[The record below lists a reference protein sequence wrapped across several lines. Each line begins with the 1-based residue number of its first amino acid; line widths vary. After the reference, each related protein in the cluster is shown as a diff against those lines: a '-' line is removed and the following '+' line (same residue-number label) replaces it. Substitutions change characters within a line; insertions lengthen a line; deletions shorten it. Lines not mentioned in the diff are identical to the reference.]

1 MGRYINQNSK
11 GESLPANG
19 KAKALIADGAK
30 VIPQP
35 TEFEEDIVCVV
46 ENGMFDAAGYMFN
59 VNELKAFTYPG
70 DYRPKTWL
78 KYEHADKLAV

>member
-19 KAKALIADGAK
+19 KAAALIADGAK
-30 VIPQP
+30 VISQP
-35 TEFEEDIVCVV
+35 TEFEENVVCVV

-59 VNELKAFTYPG
+59 ANELKAFTYPG
-70 DYRPKTWL
+70 DNRPKTWL
-78 KYEHADKLAV
+78 KYEHADKLSS

>member
-46 ENGMFDAAGYMFN
+46 ENGMFDAAGDTCLM
-59 VNELKAFTYPG
+59 
-70 DYRPKTWL
+70 
-78 KYEHADKLAV
+78 